1 MEALLSNSREDGTRF
16 VCFFGSDKWNY
27 KKVHA
32 SDLKL
37 AEISEER
44 KAAKIKTKTDKTFR
58 RPTDSD
64 DDIPVENIPYMR
76 NQVGSSLHVTEE
88 LRRVVEKEKSS
99 AEGEVRLK
107 TRFCEP
113 D

>member
-1 MEALLSNSREDGTRF
+1 MF
-16 VCFFGSDKWNY
+16 VFLGSDKWNY
-27 KKVHA
+27 KKAHA

-37 AEISEER
+37 AEISEEW

-58 RPTDSD
+58 RPTWVVPLPKTDSD

-76 NQVGSSLHVTEE
+76 NQVGSSPHVTEE